1 MSDAILFAA
10 LFAAYAVLHTATA
23 GGPGGAQLFDRQFV
37 LVETLLLLT
46 SSFTCGLAVI
56 AARSRSKIGTWLALA
71 ATLILGLSFLGMELS
86 EFARLVA
93 EGQNWQQ
100 SAFLSSFFTL
110 VGTHGLHVFV
120 GTLWILA
127 LFAHLAFRGLT
138 PKTERGI
145 VYFSLFWHFLDII
158 WICVFS
164 LVYLLGSL

>member
-93 EGQNWQQ
+93 EGQN
-100 SAFLSSFFTL
+100 SKAHFSPPSLLSLERTASMYSSVRFGYLPSLRTLPSVDSRQRPNAALCTSLSFGISSISSGSVCSPSFT
-110 VGTHGLHVFV
+110 
-120 GTLWILA
+120 
-127 LFAHLAFRGLT
+127 
-138 PKTERGI
+138 
-145 VYFSLFWHFLDII
+145 S
-158 WICVFS
+158 
-164 LVYLLGSL
+164 